1 MTERETRINDMNESK
16 TGFISGETPFL
27 PVDRDTTVPVAQCN
41 GLCHVT
47 QTLSRHTVSLTLA
60 VRIRPFCD
68 ARRRRNAQR
77 HDAQRRNARRP
88 CHPDDDDTP
97 DVKRK
102 RRLEG
107 LALAVCFI
115 PKSQTCNSYKI
126 NPFR

>member
-1 MTERETRINDMNESK
+1 MIDTDIDVT
-16 TGFISGETPFL
+16 FL
-27 PVDRDTTVPVAQCN
+27 PNYNNMD
-41 GLCHVT
+41 
-47 QTLSRHTVSLTLA
+47 LA
-60 VRIRPFCD
+60 RLYVVRIRPLCD
-68 ARRRRNAQR
+68 ARRRCDAQR
-77 HDAQRRNARRP
+77 HDAQRRDARQP
-88 CHPDDDDTP
+88 SHPDDDDTP